1 MFLWLLLVVIV
12 TLLIW
17 KSMMQDIK
25 VSSQHEVADKPIS
38 FQFVLMKRSH
48 SNVGNEFLKTK

>member
-48 SNVGNEFLKTK
+48 SNVGNEFKN